1 VSATAL
7 LAIAVG
13 LAACGSSKPAT
24 PTVLHVRT
32 GVAALELRQPAAAF
46 FAQRVAQLSGGRM
59 RIAFDYVQTPDPHV
73 SLSAPVAS
81 DRWLVR
87 EARAGHT
94 DLAWV
99 STHGFEAMSIASLR
113 ALDAPMLVDDYRLQT
128 ALLRSAL
135 ARRMLAG
142 VRDGG
147 VEGLAIV
154 AGRLRRP
161 VDVERPLRGP
171 PDYRGLQL
179 GTALSATRRDA
190 FRALGARVVAGT
202 PQPNFYETW
211 TNLETAVPTRDHLN
225 GLETDLDNAFYDL
238 PPTVPG
244 YTTENVRLW
253 PETAAII
260 ASPAR
265 LNRLSA
271 DQRSWLR
278 QAATETQTRAFAL
291 ASGEGATLRDLC
303 SRGARFALASRS
315 DRAALR
321 RAFRPVY
328 VRLEQDPLTRDLL
341 HGIAAM
347 KARTARGAPPSIP
360 ARCSAARRAIP
371 NLPPSPIPDGVYRTR
386 ITRHDLAAG
395 HVPPADQFSGFGTL
409 TLTLSG
415 GRYTLALREGNYF
428 DETGPYGGTLART
441 EFGSDELNY
450 EHHKMVTVLDKGEL
464 SFHPVR
470 VREDVFGVWYGAHP
484 WRKIG

>member
-1 VSATAL
+1 M

-13 LAACGSSKPAT
+13 PAGCGGSKPAA
-24 PTVLHVRT
+24 PTVLHLRT
-32 GVAALELRQPAAAF
+32 GVAALELRQPAASF
-46 FAQRVAQLSGGRM
+46 FARRMAQLSGGRM

-99 STHGFEAMSIASLR
+99 STHGFEAMGITSLR

-128 ALLRSAL
+128 ALLRSGL

-142 VRDGG
+142 VRGTG
-147 VEGLAIV
+147 VEGLALI

-171 PDYRGLQL
+171 RDYRGLQL
-179 GTALSATRRDA
+179 GTALSRTRRDA

-202 PQPNFYETW
+202 PRPNFYETW
-211 TNLETAVPTRDHLN
+211 TNLETAVPKRDHLN
-225 GLETDLDNAFYDL
+225 GLETDLDDEFYDL

-253 PETAAII
+253 PETAAIV

-265 LNRLSA
+265 VNRLGA
-271 DQRSWLR
+271 RQRSWLR
-278 QAATETQTRAFAL
+278 QAAADTQARSFAL
-291 ASGEGATLRDLC
+291 ASGDGAILRDLC
-303 SRGARFALASRS
+303 SHGARFARASRA

-328 VRLEQDPLTRDLL
+328 VRLEHDPLTRALI

-347 KARTARGAPPSIP
+347 KARAARGAPPSIP
-360 ARCSAARRAIP
+360 SRCSAARRAIP

-386 ITRHDLAAG
+386 ITRHDLAGG

-409 TLTLSG
+409 TLTLRE

-428 DETGPYGGTLART
+428 DATGPYGGTLAHT
-441 EFGSDELNY
+441 EFGSDELNF
-450 EHHKMVTVLDKGEL
+450 EHHKFVTVVSNSEL
-464 SFHPVR
+464 RFHPVR
-470 VREDVFGVWYGAHP
+470 VREDVFGVWYGAHT